1 MPEELKGADFYK
13 SIHQIAPLA
22 RYVRAKI
29 YNLSPAGREQWID
42 YDRVFDILRSVH
54 YHGIIDIVYEGKGDE
69 KADVAQAVKFLRPYL
84 S

>member
-1 MPEELKGADFYK
+1 MRFVREVNHPNFTVILDTGQFAGSLGASAQMPEELKGADFYK

-42 YDRVFDILRSVH
+42 YDRVF
-54 YHGIIDIVYEGKGDE
+54 
-69 KADVAQAVKFLRPYL
+69 
-84 S
+84 